1 MSENFSTSSTAASS
15 SAASSPVRCTDDSR
29 VIVNYEF
36 TCRIKR
42 EVCLTQQ
49 QAVML
54 LPLIQ
59 QIAAGSVGVQL
70 QSQSS
75 TPSRDASSSASCS
88 NNSSPFF
95 TPPPISVKPQATVS
109 ASGYSTD
116 TSEAS
121 CKFSSDELFTS
132 KRRNSKSSDAQFYA
146 CKLLSENIVHVFI
159 CLV

>member
-1 MSENFSTSSTAASS
+1 M
-15 SAASSPVRCTDDSR
+15 SSPAESS
-29 VIVNYEF
+29 E
-36 TCRIKR
+36 K
-42 EVCLTQQ
+42 VCLTQQ

-59 QIAAGSVGVQL
+59 QIAAGSGGAQL

-75 TPSRDASSSASCS
+75 TPSRDASSSTSCS

-132 KRRNSKSSDAQFYA
+132 KRRNSKSSDAHSFM
-146 CKLLSENIVHVFI
+146 HVSYYLKILYIFFFVWYN
-159 CLV
+159 LQL